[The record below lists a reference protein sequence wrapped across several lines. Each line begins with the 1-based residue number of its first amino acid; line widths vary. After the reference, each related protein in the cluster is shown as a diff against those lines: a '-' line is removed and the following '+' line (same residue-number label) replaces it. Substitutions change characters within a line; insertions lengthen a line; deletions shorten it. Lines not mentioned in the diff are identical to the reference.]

1 MFLKSPP
8 LLILASTS
16 RYRKELL
23 ARLGLDFSCVAPGV
37 DETPAPGEAPIELV
51 ARLAKAKAAAV
62 AARQPDAWVIGSDQI
77 AVLEGPDGPT
87 ILGKPGTEER
97 CQSQLQSCS
106 GRSVEFVTAVAVMR
120 QESNSVSEF
129 MDRTRVKFRVL
140 DEAVIDRYVAL
151 EQPMDCAGGF
161 KSEGLGIAL
170 CESIDSTDPTGLIGL
185 PLIKLSAA
193 LRAAGFELP

>member
-1 MFLKSPP
+1 M
-8 LLILASTS
+8 LILASTS
-16 RYRKELL
+16 LYRKELL

-37 DETPAPGEAPIELV
+37 DETPAPGEAPLDLV
-51 ARLAKAKAAAV
+51 ARLARAKAAAV
-62 AARQPDAWVIGSDQI
+62 AGRQPDAWVIGSDQI
-77 AVLEGPDGPT
+77 AVLDGAEGPT

>member
-1 MFLKSPP
+1 LFLKSPP

-97 CQSQLQSCS
+97 CQAQLQSCS

-120 QESNSVSEF
+120 QESNSLSEF
-129 MDRTRVKFRVL
+129 MDRTRVKFRDL
-140 DEAVIDRYVAL
+140 EEAVIDRYVDL
-151 EQPMDCAGGF
+151 ERPLDCAGGF

-185 PLIKLSAA
+185 PLIQLSAA

>member
-97 CQSQLQSCS
+97 CQAQLQSCS
-106 GRSVEFVTAVAVMR
+106 GRSVEFVTAVAVIR
-120 QESNSVSEF
+120 QESNSLSEF
-129 MDRTRVKFRVL
+129 MDRTRVKFRDL
-140 DEAVIDRYVAL
+140 EEAVIDRYVDL
-151 EQPMDCAGGF
+151 ERPLDCAGGF

-185 PLIKLSAA
+185 PLIQLSAA